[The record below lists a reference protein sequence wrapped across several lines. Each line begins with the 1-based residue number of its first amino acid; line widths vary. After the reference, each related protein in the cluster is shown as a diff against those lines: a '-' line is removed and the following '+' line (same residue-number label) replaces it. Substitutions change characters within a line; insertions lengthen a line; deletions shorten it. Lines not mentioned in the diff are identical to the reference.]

1 MGWFDNVS
9 VKKIDLLNTDK
20 VEDREVKVTLS
31 NGTEVHIVAC
41 QESYE
46 QYGGCVEELKKT
58 IDIAERY
65 NAWLHGEDGYN

>member
-1 MGWFDNVS
+1 MGLFDNVS
-9 VKKIDLLNTDK
+9 VKEIELLNTDK

-41 QESYE
+41 HEGWE

-65 NAWLHGEDGYN
+65 NAWLHG

>member
-1 MGWFDNVS
+1 MGWLDNVS
-9 VKKIDLLNTDK
+9 VKKIELLNEDK

-41 QESYE
+41 HESYE

-65 NAWLHGEDGYN
+65 NAWLHGEQGYN

>member
-1 MGWFDNVS
+1 MDWFDNVS
-9 VKKIDLLNTDK
+9 VKKIELLNEDK

-41 QESYE
+41 HESYE

>member
-1 MGWFDNVS
+1 MDWFDNVS
-9 VKKIDLLNTDK
+9 VKKIELLNEDK

-41 QESYE
+41 HESYE

-65 NAWLHGEDGYN
+65 NAWLHGEQGYN

>member
-9 VKKIDLLNTDK
+9 VKKIELLNADK

-65 NAWLHGEDGYN
+65 NAWLHGEQVYN

>member
-1 MGWFDNVS
+1 MGWLDNVS
-9 VKKIDLLNTDK
+9 VKKIELLNEDK

-41 QESYE
+41 HESYE